1 LPGSTTGRQVA
12 AAARALRPDIK
23 VLFVTGY
30 AQNAAIAAG
39 HLDAGLHVM
48 TKPEGEP
55 RQGANVTRSS
65 SIPSMLFSSTNRPQP
80 AFAAILGQ
88 GDAAL

>member
-1 LPGSTTGRQVA
+1 
-12 AAARALRPDIK
+12 LRLDIK

-48 TKPEGEP
+48 TKPF
-55 RQGANVTRSS
+55 
-65 SIPSMLFSSTNRPQP
+65 SMTALASKVRE
-80 AFAAILGQ
+80 IL
-88 GDAAL
+88 DE